1 MLFAWGWDKHLKTE
15 RVSVC
20 PAVVLLLFLEAPSL
34 CLRHPLCLFLFPAL
48 VLCLSFLTT
57 GLLFLALCYISIP
70 FVALYPFLFVFL
82 LCQSGGLSVLL
93 PFIWISKSISG
104 FMIPQ
109 KERRRFVLFLFLF
122 CFSGPH
128 LWHMEVPRLVVD
140 SELAVAASL

>member
-1 MLFAWGWDKHLKTE
+1 MMLFAWGWDKHLKTE

-82 LCQSGGLSVLL
+82 LCQSGAALL
-93 PFIWISKSISG
+93 RNGDGSQAGRGGNNVGFILKKTE
-104 FMIPQ
+104 FLKM
-109 KERRRFVLFLFLF
+109 ERRWNQDTRADCRDF
-122 CFSGPH
+122 CTPMFT
-128 LWHMEVPRLVVD
+128 
-140 SELAVAASL
+140 AALLTITRR